1 MDGGQR
7 FVFVGLLML
16 QVETFSPVCGCRDEV
31 YQSDGLNV
39 STCDTQK
46 LVLGWNINQKI
57 FDIGLHYLCVNP
69 SGVNVSTPSLNGFTV
84 QVSSTTVTR
93 VEASVGATCW
103 FWACYRASS
112 DSGLIYSVPSQSC
125 VVQSLYTSTVILIR
139 PSATSTDQ
147 IMPSSFMTYTSTAS
161 QMQTSLQTQLT
172 PPNTQYGHW
181 LPSPESS
188 LATPYPSFT
197 ASYEKP
203 TSFYTTA
210 VLKTSCV
217 SWWCSRT
224 GYIAMSIAAPVVSIL
239 IILTVAAICRVMIR
253 QRNVFKSRIH
263 ELHLIGYKINEKCDP
278 TFTPATLTSLHV
290 FKSVESQLDSLHQ
303 PSLTELEINVT
314 MNDLHTDGYWAES
327 DCTEGD
333 LYQTDM
339 STSTYTISK

>member
-1 MDGGQR
+1 
-7 FVFVGLLML
+7 ML

-46 LVLGWNINQKI
+46 LVLGWKHKPEDLRYRSALLVRQPKWGECKHSILEW
-57 FDIGLHYLCVNP
+57 LHCP
-69 SGVNVSTPSLNGFTV
+69 SVKYYCDKSGGISWCHLLV
-84 QVSSTTVTR
+84 
-93 VEASVGATCW
+93 
-103 FWACYRASS
+103 WACYRASS